1 MPRSQHWKAGLFVI
15 LAGLLVV
22 AAVALVAGI
31 RLSAP
36 RQRYLIRF
44 DESVSGLEN
53 GASVKYR
60 GVDVGNVTAIRIPKD
75 DIAKVEVEISVG
87 TEIPIK
93 TDTRATLSSLGITG
107 MKFVELLAGSRDA
120 PALPPGSTIPSEM
133 SFFGSLSGTAQTAAE
148 KLDILLANL
157 IYITDRQKVD
167 KLTGQIESV
176 LNRVNESTGEAS
188 DLIQNANLAAQRL
201 ESLLNRTDLL
211 IARNEGHIDS
221 LLSDLD
227 LAVST
232 FNTAMQEIHDS
243 GLITNAS
250 MTAASSAEIAASLRE
265 VLVAHRRSLSEAIVN
280 LRETSAN
287 LNDFSRFVRDQPSLL
302 LRSSPPGD
310 PNVPGMAK

>member
-1 MPRSQHWKAGLFVI
+1 MMARSQHWRAGLFVI

-22 AAVALVAGI
+22 VAVGLVAGI

-44 DESVSGLEN
+44 EESVSGLEV
-53 GASVKYR
+53 GAAVKYR

-75 DIAKVEVEISVG
+75 DISQVEVEISVG
-87 TEIPIK
+87 TDIPIRI
-93 TDTRATLSSLGITG
+93 DTKATMSSLGITG
-107 MKFVELLAGSRDA
+107 LKFVELVGGSGSA
-120 PALPPGSTIPSEM
+120 TALPPGSTIPSEM
-133 SFFGSLSGTAQTAAE
+133 SFFGSLTGTAQTAAE

-167 KLTGQIESV
+167 KLTGQIETV

-188 DLIQNANLAAQRL
+188 DLIQNANQAALRL
-201 ESLLNRTDLL
+201 ETLLNRADLL

-221 LLSDLD
+221 VFADLD
-227 LAVST
+227 LALST
-232 FNTAMQEIHDS
+232 FNAAVQEIQES

-250 MTAASSAEIAASLRE
+250 LTAANSAEISGSLRE
-265 VLVAHRRSLSEAIVN
+265 ILVAHRRSLSETIVN
-280 LRETSAN
+280 LRETAAN

-302 LRSSPPGD
+302 LRSSPAEAPD
-310 PNVPGMAK
+310 VPGME